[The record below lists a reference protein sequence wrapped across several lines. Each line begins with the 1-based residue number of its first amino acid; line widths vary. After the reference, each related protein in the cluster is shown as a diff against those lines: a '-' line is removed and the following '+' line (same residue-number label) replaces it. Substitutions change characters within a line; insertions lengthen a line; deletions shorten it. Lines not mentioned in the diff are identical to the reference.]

1 MSILYDRIAMLCEK
15 RGITGYRLCKDIGI
29 SPSVITDLKNGRK
42 KGMSADYSSRIADYF
57 GVSVS
62 YLLGADAEEPIQV
75 EGEDLAEWLDD
86 LRSRP
91 ETKTLLSAS
100 RGMSKEQVEKM
111 ANFMIEMKKGWSD

>member
-29 SPSVITDLKNGRK
+29 SPSVITDLKSGRK

-62 YLLGADAEEPIQV
+62 YLLGAEAEPIIQI
-75 EGEDLAEWLDD
+75 EGDTREEWLEDA
-86 LRSRP
+86 RSRP
-91 ETKTLLSAS
+91 ELKVLFSATK
-100 RGMSKEQVEKM
+100 GMTREQVEKT
-111 ANFMIEMKKGWSD
+111 ASWIAEMRKGWD